1 MGIKNFDQFIL
12 EDRRYYDRDQ
22 GYGPLKGKL
31 SVFKDRERS
40 SNIGNWL
47 EDIKGRVKT
56 EMRARKDA
64 PGKTKNAGDPLRVLG
79 SLSGFLLNLG
89 AGVSDALFGST
100 KKGEGYRKRSKEEL
114 ERWERKTFS
123 GDARKVTDKD
133 AANFYMNGV
142 ERGKKIFGKDFDPDN
157 PKTDEERRYAE
168 DLYDA
173 TSRYYGRI
181 NNSKK

>member
-1 MGIKNFDQFIL
+1 MGIKNFDQFIA
-12 EDRRYYDRDQ
+12 ENRRYYHSDQ

-47 EDIKGRVKT
+47 EDIKGRVKS
-56 EMRARKDA
+56 EMALRKDR
-64 PGKTKNAGDPLRVLG
+64 PGKTKNLGDPVRALG

-89 AGVSDALFGST
+89 AGVSDALFGSA
-100 KKGEGYRKRSKEEL
+100 KKGEGYQKKSKEEL
-114 ERWERKTFS
+114 DSWERKTFS
-123 GDARKVTDKD
+123 GDQKKVTDKD
-133 AANFYMNGV
+133 ATNFYMNGV

-157 PKTDEERRYAE
+157 PKTEEEKRYAE

-181 NNSKK
+181 NQKR

>member
-1 MGIKNFDQFIL
+1 MGIKNFDQFIT
-12 EDRRYYDRDQ
+12 EERRYYGSDR

-47 EDIKGRVKT
+47 EDIKGRVKSG
-56 EMRARKDA
+56 MDARKDA
-64 PGKTKNAGDPLRVLG
+64 PGKTKNLGDPLRVLG
-79 SLSGFLLNLG
+79 SISGFLLNLG
-89 AGVSDALFGST
+89 AGVSDALFGDT
-100 KKGEGYRKRSKEEL
+100 KKGEGYKKKSKEDL
-114 ERWERKTFS
+114 DRWERKTFS
-123 GDARKVTDKD
+123 GDQKKVTDKD

-142 ERGKKIFGKDFDPDN
+142 ERGKKIFGKDFDPDK
-157 PKTDEERRYAE
+157 PKTEDEKRYAE

-181 NNSKK
+181 NQKK

>member
-12 EDRRYYDRDQ
+12 EDRRYYSSDQ

-31 SVFKDRERS
+31 SVFKNRERS

-47 EDIKGRVKT
+47 EDIKGRVKS
-56 EMRARKDA
+56 EMVARKDR
-64 PGKTKNAGDPLRVLG
+64 PGKTKNLGDPLRVLG

-89 AGVSDALFGST
+89 AGVSDALFCDT
-100 KKGEGYRKRSKEEL
+100 KKGEKYKRKSKEEL

-123 GDARKVTDKD
+123 GDQKKFTDKD

-142 ERGKKIFGKDFDPDN
+142 ERGKKLFGKDFDPDN
-157 PKTDEERRYAE
+157 PKTEEEKRYAE

-181 NNSKK
+181 NQKK

>member
-1 MGIKNFDQFIL
+1 MGIKNFDQFIT
-12 EDRRYYDRDQ
+12 ENSRYYGPDR

-31 SVFKDRERS
+31 SVFKDRARS

-47 EDIKGRVKT
+47 EDIKGRVKSGMDT
-56 EMRARKDA
+56 RKDA
-64 PGKTKNAGDPLRVLG
+64 PGKTKNLGDPLRVLG

-89 AGVSDALFGST
+89 AGVSDALFGKT
-100 KKGEGYRKRSKEEL
+100 EEEGGYKGKSKEEL
-114 ERWERKTFS
+114 DRWERKTFS
-123 GDARKVTDKD
+123 GDQKKVTDKD
-133 AANFYMNGV
+133 AANFYMSGV

-157 PKTDEERRYAE
+157 PKTEEQKRYAE

-181 NNSKK
+181 NQKK